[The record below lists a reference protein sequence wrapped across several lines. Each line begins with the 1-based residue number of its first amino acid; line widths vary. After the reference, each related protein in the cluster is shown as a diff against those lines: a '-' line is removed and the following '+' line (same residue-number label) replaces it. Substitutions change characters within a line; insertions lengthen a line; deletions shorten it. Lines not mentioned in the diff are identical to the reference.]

1 MNDLITIIIPVY
13 NVEGYLKRCLDSVV
27 NQTYKNTEIILIDD
41 GSSDNSGK
49 ICDEYAQKDNRIKV
63 FHKANGGQSSARNL
77 GIDNA
82 SGNYIGFIDSDD
94 WIEREMYEVLYRNIV
109 MYDADVSDIDA
120 VVVENEI
127 PFVNCEEKIKIREN
141 ADILKDYFM
150 TDRYSCCRK
159 LYKRTVIGNIRF
171 IEGKIN
177 EDVLA
182 NYLFLKNSKRI
193 VKSSLTM
200 YYYYNN
206 PTSTTGKIFRERDF
220 DLLDIC
226 TQLVELSK
234 DNKEIEHLA
243 KVKFATAY
251 YSILGRYLAYK
262 SDEFENKEKRV
273 LECHKNLRKN
283 YIFLMKSHLNIKKKI
298 MITVVTLFN
307 PIKIKRILRKIKKD
321 A

>member
-1 MNDLITIIIPVY
+1 
-13 NVEGYLKRCLDSVV
+13 
-27 NQTYKNTEIILIDD
+27 
-41 GSSDNSGK
+41 
-49 ICDEYAQKDNRIKV
+49 
-63 FHKANGGQSSARNL
+63 
-77 GIDNA
+77 
-82 SGNYIGFIDSDD
+82 
-94 WIEREMYEVLYRNIV
+94 
-109 MYDADVSDIDA
+109 
-120 VVVENEI
+120 
-127 PFVNCEEKIKIREN
+127 
-141 ADILKDYFM
+141 
-150 TDRYSCCRK
+150 
-159 LYKRTVIGNIRF
+159 
-171 IEGKIN
+171 
-177 EDVLA
+177 
-182 NYLFLKNSKRI
+182 
-193 VKSSLTM
+193 M

-298 MITVVTLFN
+298 MITVVALFN